1 MKGEYTEREKL
12 IMEEWAKYT
21 LWEIQVR
28 DKRIKVLERI
38 IGAGIAGVIIFSYF
52 ILF

>member
-28 DKRIKVLERI
+28 DKRIKLLERT
-38 IGAGIAGVIIFSYF
+38 IGAGIAGIMIASYF
-52 ILF
+52 IFF